1 MDNTRSFD
9 LAGIRC
15 VFAQGPE
22 RPCSDSAKAPLIAS
36 AHHLSD
42 ALQAEHVEITHF
54 QEAAK
59 RLDDQMHE
67 LQRACE
73 AYLTTCHTIDTG
85 SLSLEMEHLSATGS
99 CPYAKRD

>member
-15 VFAQGPE
+15 VFAQGPG
-22 RPCSDSAKAPLIAS
+22 RPCSGGAKASLIAG

-42 ALQAEHVEITHF
+42 ALQAEHAEITHF

-73 AYLTTCHTIDTG
+73 AYLATCHAIDTSG
-85 SLSLEMEHLSATGS
+85 LSLEMEHLSSTGS